1 MDTEEKDR
9 MLLVLSSRRRYRLSN
24 NYRIIHLAIRTLI
37 IYTQTRSSYIL
48 NTPTK
53 IILEVADTVKIAEK
67 LGIKVDW
74 NYRILG
80 EIDKKNHFELMK
92 QAQAWETQLLEF
104 EEANKS
110 SRVKL
115 AELQANMITDGF
127 NTSVINDH
135 NIQVF
140 KQ

>member
-1 MDTEEKDR
+1 
-9 MLLVLSSRRRYRLSN
+9 
-24 NYRIIHLAIRTLI
+24 
-37 IYTQTRSSYIL
+37 
-48 NTPTK
+48 
-53 IILEVADTVKIAEK
+53 
-67 LGIKVDW
+67 
-74 NYRILG
+74 
-80 EIDKKNHFELMK
+80 MK